1 MHSQSSSLYGEYH
14 DRIITAGSRV
24 IDLGWRSNIIVDRCR
39 ELLAAFM
46 KGDSALGL
54 QFLAV
59 GQGDALWDSQPAGP
73 SSPGTQKLADAGAV
87 HIPVAGGSVVYLDA
101 AGTAVAGPTHRI
113 LVTVTIEPG
122 TPAIENGKTSYPLR
136 EFGLFGKLG
145 AAEYMI
151 DYVRHPVIHKQ
162 AGDTLVRTIRLVF

>member
-1 MHSQSSSLYGEYH
+1 MHLPLSSLHGEYH
-14 DRIITAGSRV
+14 DRIITARGRV

-59 GQGDALWDSQPAGP
+59 GKGDEAWDSVPPGP
-73 SSPGTQKLADAGAV
+73 PSPGTHQLADAGAV
-87 HIPVAGGSVVYLDA
+87 NLPVTGGQLAYLDA
-101 AGTAVAGPTHRI
+101 AGTPVAGPTHRI
-113 LVTVTIEPG
+113 RVAVTLAPG
-122 TPAIENGKTSYPLR
+122 TPVIEGGKTSYPLR
-136 EFGLFGKLG
+136 EFGLFGKIG
-145 AAEYMI
+145 ADEYMI